1 MQHTAQQHSPTHAAG
16 FAHPR
21 RNIGALGLQNGM
33 RVADFGAGSGAYTLA
48 IAERLEGSGR
58 VYAIDVQRDLLRR
71 IANEAARRGYANV
84 EVIWADL
91 ETPRSSKM
99 ADGSIDLVLISNL
112 LFQVPDKELV
122 LCEARRIVKPTG
134 SVAIID
140 WSESFG
146 GMGPIKEDVVP
157 KEAAVA
163 LAQKNGL
170 ALNREFSAGAHHY
183 GLVLKPIP
191 L

>member
-1 MQHTAQQHSPTHAAG
+1 MQHTAHRHSPTDDAG
-16 FAHPR
+16 PSRLQASRVDFAHPR
-21 RNIGALGLQNGM
+21 RNVAALGLQTGM
-33 RVADFGAGSGAYTLA
+33 SVADFGAGSGAYTLA
-48 IAERLEGSGR
+48 IAERLDGTGR
-58 VYAIDVQRDLLRR
+58 VFAIDVQRDLLRR
-71 IANEAARRGYANV
+71 ITSEAAHRGYKNV

-99 ADGSIDLVLISNL
+99 ADGSIDLVL
-112 LFQVPDKELV
+112 
-122 LCEARRIVKPTG
+122 CEARRILKPTG

-183 GLVLKPIP
+183 GLVL
-191 L
+191 